1 MLTHSDVLK
10 LREWAEKTNAKIV
23 FKFKQYPYQLVIE
36 KMIKS
41 QDRDGRTVEWTRA
54 FGTKR
59 PHQAI
64 ASLPIEE
71 IVIVY
76 KDTGEEEKISLKQ
89 LLAKIS

>member
-1 MLTHSDVLK
+1 MLTHSDILK
-10 LREWAEKTNAKIV
+10 LREWSERNNTKVV
-23 FKFKQYPYQLVIE
+23 FKFKDYPYRLVIE

-59 PHQAI
+59 PHQVI

-71 IVIVY
+71 IVIIY
-76 KDTGEEEKISLKQ
+76 KNTGEEEKVNLKQ
-89 LLAKIS
+89 LLKKIS